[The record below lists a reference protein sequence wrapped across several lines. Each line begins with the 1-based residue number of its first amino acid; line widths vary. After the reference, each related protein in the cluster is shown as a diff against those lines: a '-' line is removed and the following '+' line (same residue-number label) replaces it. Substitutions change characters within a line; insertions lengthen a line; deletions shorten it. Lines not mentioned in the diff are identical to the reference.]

1 MPFRRIAA
9 LLAVFALTACL
20 DVTSSNSADFDGVAP
35 IGNTGTPIQGRYII
49 TMVDSLPPSALSDI
63 LGEAVLD
70 TLPVAAD
77 DPAAIRS
84 SVAGGTIALELTDS
98 LVAELQADPRVVS
111 VEPDIVTGLSGSE
124 TNPRGWALDRI
135 DQRAATGDNSF
146 GWPNDGT
153 GVTIYVIDTG
163 ILPTHGEFSGRASLG
178 PSFDATSSTSDEC
191 HGHGT
196 AVASAA
202 AGATVGLARGAR
214 VVAIRTMGC
223 NGSGSTSASVDALNW
238 IVANGV
244 RPAVINMSLGTNNAV
259 VAASNTAAL
268 RAIAAGF
275 TIVTAAGNSN
285 AVQCLMYPQRTS
297 GVINVGA
304 TAQGDRRASFSNF
317 GSCVT
322 FFAPG
327 ADVLLAEKSSVNAFA
342 STNGTSF
349 SAPYTAGAAA
359 QYLSRYPTA
368 TAAAVRRALMS
379 LSTKRA
385 VSSAG
390 SGTTNP
396 NLLYV
401 PPTADGFDA
410 VPPGRDTL
418 SLIRA
423 VTPSA
428 STLALVE
435 HDTATIGVTITAQD
449 GSPVDGKTPTFQSSH
464 PLVATVSP
472 SGRITAVGLGTA
484 RITTR
489 VDGRTGTT
497 SVSVTARTADSA
509 RATLARSYAP
519 AGSVTSVRFELLD
532 SARRSLSFRGR
543 PVSVSTSDRTVAS
556 LPASC
561 RLTTA
566 SAITCTT
573 RAGVPGTATIGF
585 TSGSLSGSAV
595 LQVTEVPRT
604 IALTPSTVQSLVIG
618 RTLQMSAAVRG
629 ASGQDVPGQ
638 TVTWSSSNT
647 RVATISSSGVVTAV
661 APGTVTITAA
671 IGSVRASISV
681 IVTSQ

>member
-1 MPFRRIAA
+1 MLATRFSALFAA
-9 LLAVFALTACL
+9 LALTACL
-20 DVTSSNSADFDGVAP
+20 DVTSSDSVSVDGVAP

-70 TLPVAAD
+70 TLPVAPE

-84 SVAGGTIALELTDS
+84 SMAGGTIALDLSDS
-98 LVAELQADPRVVS
+98 LVAALQADPRVVS
-111 VEPDIVTGLSGSE
+111 VEPDVVTGLSGTE

-135 DQRAATGDNSF
+135 DQRAVSRDNSF
-146 GWPNDGT
+146 SWPNDGT

-163 ILPTHGEFSGRASLG
+163 ILPTHNEFGSRASLG
-178 PSFDATSSTSDEC
+178 PSFDATSSTSQEC

-223 NGSGSTSASVDALNW
+223 NGSGAASASVDALNW

-259 VAASNTAAL
+259 IEASNTAAL

-275 TIVTAAGNSN
+275 TVVTAAGNSN
-285 AVQCLMYPQRTS
+285 AVQCLMYPQRTV

-304 TAQGDRRASFSNF
+304 TSASDARASFSNF
-317 GSCVT
+317 GGCLAL
-322 FFAPG
+322 FAPG
-327 ADVLLAEKSSVNAFA
+327 ADVLLAEKSGVSSFA

-359 QYLSRYPTA
+359 QYLSRYPNA
-368 TAAAVRRALMS
+368 TAAAVRRALMT

-390 SGTTNP
+390 TGTTNP

-401 PPTADGFDA
+401 PPAANGFDA

-423 VTPSA
+423 VTNSA
-428 STLALVE
+428 STLSLVE
-435 HDTATIGVTITAQD
+435 LDTTTLTVSITAQD

-472 SGRITAVGLGTA
+472 AGRVTAVGPGTA
-484 RITTR
+484 TITTR
-489 VDGRTGTT
+489 VDGRTATT
-497 SVSVTARTADSA
+497 SVSVTARTADAAS
-509 RATLARSYAP
+509 ATLAREYVPIGTSTT
-519 AGSVTSVRFELLD
+519 VTFSLLD
-532 SARRSLSFRGR
+532 SADRPLSFRNR
-543 PVSVSTSDRTVAS
+543 QVSVSTSDRTIAT

-561 RLTTA
+561 RQTTA
-566 SAITCTT
+566 TSLVCTT
-573 RAGVPGTATIGF
+573 RGAARGTATLGF
-585 TSGSLSGSAV
+585 TSGGLTGSAV
-595 LQVTEVPRT
+595 LQVTEAPRT
-604 IALTPSTVQSLVIG
+604 IALTPSSVQSLVVG

-638 TVTWSSSNT
+638 TVTWTSSNT
-647 RVATISSSGVVTAV
+647 RVATVSASGVVTAV
-661 APGTVTITAA
+661 APGTASITAA
-671 IGSVRASISV
+671 IGTIRASISV